1 MLFKT
6 LSASVYG
13 IDAYPVEVEVDVGSA
28 RMNDFNVVGLPDNA
42 VKESR
47 ERIKSALKNC
57 GFEFPYGQG
66 VTINLA
72 PADVRKEGS
81 AFDLPMAL
89 GLIGCMGGFFGKLL
103 NREMFLGELSL
114 DGSVRSVRG
123 ALSAALAA
131 RERGLRALA
140 VPEANAREAAV
151 VEGVIVYAL
160 KSLPQAVDLVNSPES
175 FQPVQVDAC
184 QMLSEAAQ
192 YGVDLRDV
200 HGQQAAKR
208 ALEVACAGG
217 HNILFIG
224 PPGAGKTMLAKR
236 IPTILPP
243 MSLEEAIET
252 TRIHSVAGTLDD
264 GRGLVGTRPFRSPHH
279 TISDAGLI
287 GGGAV
292 PRPGEVSLGH
302 NGVLFL
308 DELPEFQRNVL
319 EVLRQPLEDGAV
331 TISRAATSVT
341 FLSRFMLAAAMNP
354 CPCGY
359 FGDPTRECHCS
370 PPQIQRYVSKISGPL
385 LDRIDIHIEVP
396 AVKYKELRAPS
407 SSEDSAAVR
416 QRALEARKRQL
427 ERFVGERKIYA
438 NAQMSPKL
446 IRKFCAISA
455 EGEKLLETAI
465 TRLGLSARAH
475 DRILK
480 VARTIADLDGA
491 GSIEPRHLGEAIQ
504 YRTLDRTYWA

>member
-6 LSASVYG
+6 ISASVYG
-13 IDAYPVEVEVDVGSA
+13 IDAHIVEVEVDVGSA
-28 RMNDFNVVGLPDNA
+28 RMEDFNVVGLPDNA

-47 ERIKSALKNC
+47 QRVKSALRNC

-72 PADVRKEGS
+72 PADLRKEGS
-81 AFDLPMAL
+81 GFDLPMAL
-89 GLIGCMGGFFGKLL
+89 GLAGCQGQFFGKALDKM
-103 NREMFLGELSL
+103 MFLGELSL
-114 DGSVRSVRG
+114 DGGVRSVRG

-131 RERGLRALA
+131 REMGLKGVA
-140 VPEANAREAAV
+140 VPEMNAREAAV
-151 VEGVIVYAL
+151 VDGIDVYAL

-175 FQPVQVDAC
+175 FKPIQVDAKL
-184 QMLSEAAQ
+184 MLSDAAH
-192 YGVDLRDV
+192 YAVDLRDV

-252 TRIHSVAGTLDD
+252 TRIHSVAGTLEN
-264 GRGLVGTRPFRSPHH
+264 GQGLVGTRPFRSPHH

-319 EVLRQPLEDGAV
+319 EVMRQPLEEGSV
-331 TISRAATSVT
+331 TIARAAISVT
-341 FLSRFMLAAAMNP
+341 FPSRFMLAAAMNP

-359 FGDPTRECHCS
+359 FGDPKRECHCT
-370 PPQIQRYVSKISGPL
+370 PPMIQRYVSKISGPL

-407 SSEDSAAVR
+407 ASEDSAAVR
-416 QRALEARKRQL
+416 GRVIAAQQRQL
-427 ERFVGERKIYA
+427 ARFAGQKMVYC
-438 NAQMSPKL
+438 NAQMAPKM
-446 IRKFCAISA
+446 IRAHCGISA
-455 EGEKLLETAI
+455 EGEKLLENAV

-480 VARTIADLDGA
+480 VSRTIADLDGA
-491 GSIEPRHLGEAIQ
+491 ADILPKHLSEAIQ

>member
-13 IDAYPVEVEVDVGSA
+13 IDAYLVEVEVDVGSA
-28 RMNDFNVVGLPDNA
+28 DMNQFNVVGLPDNA

-47 ERIKSALKNC
+47 ERIKAALKNC
-57 GFEFPYGQG
+57 GFSFPYGQG

-72 PADVRKEGS
+72 PADIRKEGS

-89 GLIGCMGGFFGKLL
+89 GLTGCMGQFFGKPLDKM
-103 NREMFLGELSL
+103 MFLGELSL
-114 DGSVRSVRG
+114 DGTVRPVRG
-123 ALSAALAA
+123 ALSATLAA
-131 RERGLRALA
+131 REGGLRAIA
-140 VPEANAREAAV
+140 VPTSNAQEAAV
-151 VEGVIVYAL
+151 VEGIDVFAV
-160 KSLPQAVDLVNSPES
+160 KSLPHTVDLVNSPES
-175 FQPVQVDAC
+175 FQPVKVDAG
-184 QMLSEAAQ
+184 QLLSEAAQ
-192 YGVDLRDV
+192 YSVDLRDV
-200 HGQQAAKR
+200 HGQQASKR

-252 TRIHSVAGTLDD
+252 TRIHSVAGTLEDN
-264 GRGLVGTRPFRSPHH
+264 RGLVGTRPFRSPHH

-319 EVLRQPLEDGAV
+319 EVMRQPLEDGAV
-331 TISRAATSVT
+331 TISRAAISVT
-341 FLSRFMLAAAMNP
+341 FPSRFMLAAAMNP
-354 CPCGY
+354 CPCAF
-359 FGDPTRECHCS
+359 FGAPTRQCHCS
-370 PPQIQRYVSKISGPL
+370 PPPLRRSVSQISGPL
-385 LDRIDIHIEVP
+385 IDRIDIHIEVP
-396 AVKYKELRAPS
+396 AVKYKELRGNGAT
-407 SSEDSAAVR
+407 EDSAAVR
-416 QRALEARKRQL
+416 ERVLRARERQSKRYA
-427 ERFVGERKIYA
+427 GERRVFS
-438 NAQMSPKL
+438 NAQMPPKL
-446 IRKFCAISA
+446 IRKFCAISD
-455 EGEKLLETAI
+455 EGEKMLENAI
-465 TRLGLSARAH
+465 GRLGLSARAH

-480 VARTIADLDGA
+480 VARTIADLDT
-491 GSIEPRHLGEAIQ
+491 SENLETRHLGEAIQ

>member
-6 LSASVYG
+6 QSASVYG
-13 IDAYPVEVEVDVGSA
+13 IDAYLVEVEVDVGSA
-28 RMNDFNVVGLPDNA
+28 RMQDFNVVGLPDNA

-47 ERIKSALKNC
+47 ERIKSALRNC
-57 GFEFPYGQG
+57 GFEFPHGQG

-89 GLIGCMGGFFGKLL
+89 GLVGCMGHFFGKQL
-103 NREMFLGELSL
+103 NQCMFLGELSL
-114 DGSVRSVRG
+114 DGSIRSVRG

-131 RERGLRALA
+131 RERGLKSLA

-151 VEGVIVYAL
+151 VEGVNVFAL
-160 KSLPQAVDLVNSPES
+160 KTLPQAVDLVNAPES
-175 FQPVQVDAC
+175 FQPVVVDAK

-192 YGVDLRDV
+192 NSVALRRV

-243 MSLEEAIET
+243 MSLDEAIET
-252 TRIHSVAGTLDD
+252 TRIHSVAGVLEDS
-264 GRGLVGTRPFRSPHH
+264 RGLVG
-279 TISDAGLI
+279 
-287 GGGAV
+287 GGGV

-319 EVLRQPLEDGAV
+319 EVMRQPLEDGSV
-331 TISRAATSVT
+331 TISRAAVSVT
-341 FLSRFMLAAAMNP
+341 FPSRFMLAAAMNP

-359 FGDPTRECHCS
+359 FGDPTRECHCT
-370 PPQIQRYVSKISGPL
+370 PMQIQRY
-385 LDRIDIHIEVP
+385 
-396 AVKYKELRAPS
+396 A
-407 SSEDSAAVR
+407 
-416 QRALEARKRQL
+416 
-427 ERFVGERKIYA
+427 
-438 NAQMSPKL
+438 
-446 IRKFCAISA
+446 
-455 EGEKLLETAI
+455 
-465 TRLGLSARAH
+465 
-475 DRILK
+475 
-480 VARTIADLDGA
+480 
-491 GSIEPRHLGEAIQ
+491 
-504 YRTLDRTYWA
+504 

>member
-1 MLFKT
+1 MLFKS
-6 LSASVYG
+6 LSAAVFG
-13 IDAYPVEVEVDVGSA
+13 IEAYLVEVEVDVGSTK
-28 RMNDFNVVGLPDNA
+28 MGEFNVVGLPDIA

-57 GFEFPYGQG
+57 GYDFPTPHG

-89 GLIGCMGGFFGKLL
+89 GILGCLGTFFGKPLD
-103 NREMFLGELSL
+103 RMIFLGELSL
-114 DGSVRSVRG
+114 DGGVRPVHG

-131 RERGLRALA
+131 REKGIRALA

-151 VEGVIVYAL
+151 VEGLDVFPL
-160 KSLPQAVDLVNSPES
+160 RSLPQAVDLVNSPES
-175 FQPVQVDAC
+175 FQPLRIDTQA
-184 QMLSEAAQ
+184 LLAEAAQ
-192 YGVDLRDV
+192 YSVDLRDV

-208 ALEVACAGG
+208 ALEVACAGS
-217 HNILFIG
+217 HNIIFIG

-252 TRIHSVAGTLDD
+252 TRIHSVAGILEDS
-264 GRGLVGTRPFRSPHH
+264 RGLVGTRPFRSPHH

-319 EVLRQPLEDGAV
+319 EVMRQPLEDGAV
-331 TISRAATSVT
+331 TIARAAISVT
-341 FLSRFMLAAAMNP
+341 FPSRFMLAAAMNP
-354 CPCGY
+354 CPCGF
-359 FGDPTRECHCS
+359 FGDPTRECHCT
-370 PPQIQRYVSKISGPL
+370 PPLIQRYVSKISGPL

-396 AVKYKELRAPS
+396 AVKYKELRSQHVA
-407 SSEDSAAVR
+407 EDSNSVR
-416 QRALEARKRQL
+416 QRVIQARQAQLKRYA
-427 ERFVGERKIYA
+427 EEKKVYA
-438 NAQMSPKL
+438 NAQMPPKL
-446 IRKFCAISA
+446 IRKHCAISA
-455 EGEKLLETAI
+455 EGEKLLENAI

-480 VARTIADLDGA
+480 VSRTIADLDGSA
-491 GSIEPRHLGEAIQ
+491 GIQPNHLSEAVQ
-504 YRTLDRTYWA
+504 YRSLDRTYWA

>member
-1 MLFKT
+1 MPVNPIYVCMSATVKNAGASLCIRGTMRQIVISGVYLCIGLCCALHFSHLLPMLFKT

-13 IDAYPVEVEVDVGSA
+13 IDAYLVEVEVDVGSA
-28 RMNDFNVVGLPDNA
+28 RMTDFNVVGLPDNA

-47 ERIKSALKNC
+47 ERIKSALRNC
-57 GFEFPYGQG
+57 GFEFPHGQG

-89 GLIGCMGGFFGKLL
+89 GLTGCMGQFFGKLL
-103 NREMFLGELSL
+103 DKCMFLGELSL
-114 DGSVRSVRG
+114 DGSVRPVRG

-131 RERGLRALA
+131 REVGLKSVA

-151 VEGVIVYAL
+151 VEGIDVYGL

-175 FQPVQVDAC
+175 FQPVRVDAH
-184 QMLSEAAQ
+184 QLLSEAAQ
-192 YGVDLRDV
+192 YAVDLRDV

-243 MSLEEAIET
+243 MSLDEAIET
-252 TRIHSVAGTLDD
+252 TRIHSVAGVLEDA
-264 GRGLVGTRPFRSPHH
+264 RGLVGTRPFRSPHH

-319 EVLRQPLEDGAV
+319 EVMRQPLEDGSV
-331 TISRAATSVT
+331 TISRAA
-341 FLSRFMLAAAMNP
+341 A
-354 CPCGY
+354 
-359 FGDPTRECHCS
+359 
-370 PPQIQRYVSKISGPL
+370 
-385 LDRIDIHIEVP
+385 
-396 AVKYKELRAPS
+396 
-407 SSEDSAAVR
+407 
-416 QRALEARKRQL
+416 
-427 ERFVGERKIYA
+427 
-438 NAQMSPKL
+438 
-446 IRKFCAISA
+446 
-455 EGEKLLETAI
+455 
-465 TRLGLSARAH
+465 
-475 DRILK
+475 
-480 VARTIADLDGA
+480 
-491 GSIEPRHLGEAIQ
+491 
-504 YRTLDRTYWA
+504 